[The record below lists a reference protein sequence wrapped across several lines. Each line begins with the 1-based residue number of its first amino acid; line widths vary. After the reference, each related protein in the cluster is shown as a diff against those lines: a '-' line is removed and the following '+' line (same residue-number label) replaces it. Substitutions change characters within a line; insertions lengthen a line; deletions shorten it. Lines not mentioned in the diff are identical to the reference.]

1 MDFELPEELRLLKDN
16 VRRFV
21 DRELIPLER
30 EVVNDINLQKEL
42 PTRLRGKAEALGLW
56 LYDVPAEFGG
66 LGLGMA
72 AKITVWSEL
81 GRTTALP
88 SRNVNIFGPSV
99 SPILYGLEGEAR
111 EKYLMPTIRG
121 EKRSCFAQTE
131 ADAGSDPAA
140 MRTTAV
146 RDGDD
151 YVINGVKRFIT
162 GADEADFVQVF
173 AVTDAVKR
181 SRGGISAFLVDM
193 DVLGVKVAASYDL
206 MVDDRPCEII
216 FDNVRVPAGNR
227 IGKEGEGFGLAQSW
241 INSGRIRH
249 GARSLGV
256 MERCLEL
263 AVAYAKQ
270 RKTFGAPLAQ
280 RQSIQWP
287 IIDMHMD
294 AHKLRLMLHH
304 VAWKFDRGED
314 CREEAFMVKIFG
326 DERSFWAAD
335 RCMQIH
341 GGMGL
346 SKELPIE
353 RFFRDQ
359 RSMMI
364 TEGSIEVL
372 RMALA
377 RMILGV
383 R

>member
-1 MDFELPEELRLLKDN
+1 MDFELPEELRLLKEN
-16 VRRFV
+16 IRRFV

-30 EVVNDINLQKEL
+30 EVVNDVKLQKEL
-42 PTRLRGKAEALGLW
+42 PKRLRGKVEALGVLG
-56 LYDVPAEFGG
+56 YDIPEEFGG
-66 LGLGMA
+66 LGLGMM
-72 AKITVWSEL
+72 AKVIVWSEVS
-81 GRTTALP
+81 RTTALP
-88 SRNVNIFGPSV
+88 ARGMSIFGPPV
-99 SPILYGLEGEAR
+99 SPILYKLEGQAR
-111 EKYLMPTIRG
+111 ENYLMPVIRG
-121 EKRSCFAQTE
+121 EKRACFAQTE

-140 MRTTAV
+140 MRTSAV
-146 RDGDD
+146 RDGDH
-151 YVINGVKRFIT
+151 YMINGVKRFIT
-162 GADEADFVQVF
+162 GADEADFAQVF
-173 AVTDAVKR
+173 AVTDAEKR
-181 SRGGISAFLVDM
+181 SRGGISGFLVDM
-193 DVLGVKVAASYDL
+193 NTPGVKVAASYDL
-206 MVDDRPCEII
+206 MVDDKPCEIV
-216 FDNVRVPAGNR
+216 FENVRVPATNL
-227 IGKEGEGFGLAQSW
+227 IGKEGDGFGLAQSW

-256 MERCLEL
+256 IERCLEL
-263 AVAYAKQ
+263 ATAYAKQ

-280 RQSIQWP
+280 RQAIQWP
-287 IIDMHMD
+287 ILDMHMD

-304 VAWKFDRGED
+304 AAWKFDRGED

-364 TEGSIEVL
+364 TEGAIEVL

-377 RMILGV
+377 RMILGG